1 MSSAAPTFD
10 INIFLC
16 EALQTPKTPQKPPQK
31 PLVKEIITS
40 KTKQS
45 KNEDFM
51 KLTLGCK
58 KRQLNVD
65 PAPPMKVQ
73 IAAQASEKKQ
83 ILLSDLL
90 LDPPVKKLKL
100 STIKQPAT
108 LKQPVNKLKWTPEE
122 DEQLKSI
129 MMNNT
134 NAKYSE
140 ICVLLTTQRTSKQCR
155 ERWHNHLSPEVNKDK
170 WTPEEDALICLKFK
184 EFGALWS
191 RMALI
196 LKGRTDN
203 AIKNHW
209 NSTLKKSVVKS

>member
-1 MSSAAPTFD
+1 MSSPTFD

-16 EALQTPKTPQKPPQK
+16 EALQTPETPQKPI
-31 PLVKEIITS
+31 VKEIITS

-65 PAPPMKVQ
+65 PAPPMKAQ
-73 IAAQASEKKQ
+73 IAAEAPEKKQ
-83 ILLSDLL
+83 KLLSKLL
-90 LDPPVKKLKL
+90 LDPPSKKQKL
-100 STIKQPAT
+100 STIKQQVIR
-108 LKQPVNKLKWTPEE
+108 KQHPVVNKLKWTPEE
-122 DEQLKSI
+122 DEQLKSLI
-129 MMNNT
+129 NESKT
-134 NAKYSE
+134 KKYSE

-155 ERWHNHLSPEVNKDK
+155 ERWHNHLSPDVNKDK

-209 NSTLKKSVVKS
+209 NSTLKKRVVKS

>member
-16 EALQTPKTPQKPPQK
+16 EALQTPKTPQKPI
-31 PLVKEIITS
+31 VKEIITK

-58 KRQLNVD
+58 KRQL
-65 PAPPMKVQ
+65 APPEEVQ
-73 IAAQASEKKQ
+73 IAAHAQASEKKQ
-83 ILLSDLL
+83 KLLSELL
-90 LDPPVKKLKL
+90 LDPPVKKQKL
-100 STIKQPAT
+100 TTIKQHPV
-108 LKQPVNKLKWTPEE
+108 VNKLKWTPEE
-122 DEQLKSI
+122 DEQLRSI

-134 NAKYSE
+134 AKKYSE

-155 ERWHNHLSPEVNKDK
+155 ERWHNHLSPDVKKDK